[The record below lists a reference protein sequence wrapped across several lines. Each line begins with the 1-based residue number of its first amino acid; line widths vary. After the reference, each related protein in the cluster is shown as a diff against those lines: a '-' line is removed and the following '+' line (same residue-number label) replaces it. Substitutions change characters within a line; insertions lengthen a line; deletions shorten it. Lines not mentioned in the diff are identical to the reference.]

1 MADLSEFKATF
12 FLECQE
18 LLENMESG
26 LMAMD
31 AGEAAT
37 DHIDAIFRAVH
48 SVKGGAGAFGFEELV
63 EFAHIF
69 ETVLDRIRQG
79 TVPATEAVVE
89 LLLRSGDILADFM
102 AKAEAE
108 EPVPDGFGAEARAE
122 LHALEMGGE
131 GGDGDDDGP
140 APEDFEDLDF
150 TPVTFDDDNDN
161 DDDDKGKDNEDVAPE
176 DFDGID
182 FSPITAVE
190 MGHEIPYDS
199 GFAVQFTPHPELFR
213 RSNEP
218 LLLFRELRRIGKV
231 TVTADLSNIPDLTKM
246 FADGGYVSW
255 SIKVETDA
263 SIDAIHEV
271 FEFVEDDCDLKIVPF
286 EADPKVAPPKSA
298 APAPA
303 PAPENP
309 VAEINEPA
317 KPAATKA
324 APVAAKPAKADA
336 AKAEAK
342 KEDGAGAPTTIRVDL
357 DRVDRVV
364 DMVGELVITQAMLRQ
379 IVGELPPEGN
389 YAELWRGLEELFH
402 ISRELQESVM
412 AIRAQPVGSIFQRM
426 PRLVRELSA
435 QTGKKAKLVMQGEGT
450 EVDKTVTERLSD
462 PLTHMIRNA
471 LDHGIETPEERMA
484 AGKVAEG
491 TVRLSAEHKGGRIVI
506 ELSDDGRGINRERV
520 REKAIEKGLIQSDAV
535 LTDEETDMLIFAPG
549 FSTAASVSNL
559 SGRGV
564 GMDVVKRN
572 VQDLGGRIGVKS
584 APGKGSS
591 ITLTLP
597 LTLAVMDGM
606 VVSLGTETYIM
617 PISNIVECLRP
628 QKGDIQRA
636 GDGGDVLL
644 LRGEIVPVLRLGTF
658 FQVDDARPNLLD
670 GVVVVVE
677 VEGGAKLGL
686 AVDDLLGQQ
695 QVVIKSI
702 EENYGQIDG
711 VGAATILGNGQ
722 VALILDVDAFGRL
735 DRSSDQGRQL
745 H

>member
-12 FLECQE
+12 FLECKE
-18 LLENMESG
+18 LLEDMEAG

-31 AGEAAT
+31 AGAPAT

-79 TVPATEAVVE
+79 VVAADEPVVE

-102 AKAEAE
+102 GKAEAE

-122 LHALEMGGE
+122 LHALESDAGG
-131 GGDGDDDGP
+131 GGDDEVAPEEFDDLEFTPVSTSDGDDDG
-140 APEDFEDLDF
+140 L
-150 TPVTFDDDNDN
+150 
-161 DDDDKGKDNEDVAPE
+161 E
-176 DFDGID
+176 DFDGIE
-182 FSPITAVE
+182 FNPVTAQE
-190 MGHEIPYDS
+190 MGHEIPNGTEFQIDFS
-199 GFAVQFTPHPELFR
+199 PRPELFR

-218 LLLFRELRRIGKV
+218 LLLFRDLRRLGSV
-231 TVTADLSNIPDLTKM
+231 TVNADLSKLPGLDQM
-246 FADGGYVSW
+246 FADGGYLSW
-255 SIKVETDA
+255 TLRLVTDA
-263 SIDAIHEV
+263 PIDAIHEV
-271 FEFVEDDCDLKIVPF
+271 FEFVEDDCDLKIVALGAGSGTVSS
-286 EADPKVAPPKSA
+286 ETSQETTAALSA
-298 APAPA
+298 
-303 PAPENP
+303 E
-309 VAEINEPA
+309 
-317 KPAATKA
+317 
-324 APVAAKPAKADA
+324 AAKPEVQKPATVAKAVA
-336 AKAEAK
+336 SQPPKAEAK
-342 KEDGAGAPTTIRVDL
+342 QSVNKDAKKDEGTTAPTTIRVDL

-379 IVGELPPEGN
+379 TVGELPPDGT
-389 YAELWRGLEELFH
+389 YTELWRGLEELFH

-412 AIRAQPVGSIFQRM
+412 AIRAQPVGSVFQRM

-435 QTGKKAKLVMQGEGT
+435 QTGKKVRLVMQGEGT

-471 LDHGIETPEERMA
+471 LDHGIETPDERAA
-484 AGKVAEG
+484 AGKPVEG
-491 TVRLSAEHKGGRIVI
+491 VVRLSAEHKGGRIVI
-506 ELSDDGRGINRERV
+506 ELADDGRGINRERV
-520 REKAIEKGLIQSDAV
+520 KEKALEKGLIQPDAV
-535 LTDEETDMLIFAPG
+535 LSDEEIDTLIFAPG
-549 FSTAASVSNL
+549 FSTAATVSNL

-572 VQDLGGRIGVKS
+572 VQDLGGRIGIKS
-584 APGKGSS
+584 TPGKGSS

-606 VVSLGTETYIM
+606 VVSLGSETYIM
-617 PISNIVECLRP
+617 PIANIVECLRP

-644 LRGEIVPVLRLGTF
+644 LRGEIVPVLRLGAYF
-658 FQVDDARPNLLD
+658 KVPDARSDLRD

-686 AVDDLLGQQ
+686 AVDELLGQQ

-702 EENYGQIDG
+702 EENYGQIEG
-711 VGAATILGNGQ
+711 IGAATILGNGQ
-722 VALILDVDAFGRL
+722 VALILDVDAFGRF
-735 DRSSDQGRQL
+735 DRPGNQSSQL
-745 H
+745 N

>member
-12 FLECQE
+12 FLECKE
-18 LLENMESG
+18 LLEDMESG

-31 AGEAAT
+31 AGEPAT

-79 TVPATEAVVE
+79 VVPADEPVVE

-102 AKAEAE
+102 GKAEAE

-122 LHALEMGGE
+122 LHALESGASGQ
-131 GGDGDDDGP
+131 GGDEGDA
-140 APEDFEDLDF
+140 APEEFDDLEF
-150 TPVTFDDDNDN
+150 TPIATSDEDDE
-161 DDDDKGKDNEDVAPE
+161 GME
-176 DFDGID
+176 DFDGIA
-182 FSPITAVE
+182 FNPITAQE
-190 MGHEIPYDS
+190 MGHEIPN
-199 GFAVQFTPHPELFR
+199 GTEFKIEFAPRPELYR

-218 LLLFRELRRIGKV
+218 LLLFRDLKRLGNV
-231 TVTADLSNIPDLTKM
+231 TVRADLSKIPSLDQM
-246 FADGGYVSW
+246 FADGGYLSW
-255 SIKVETDA
+255 TIRLETDA
-263 SIDAIHEV
+263 PIDAIHEV
-271 FEFVEDDCDLKIVPF
+271 FEFVEDDCDLKIVKLGAGDDAVPP
-286 EADPKVAPPKSA
+286 EAARDLVPPTGA
-298 APAPA
+298 APAK
-303 PAPENP
+303 PEVQKP
-309 VAEINEPA
+309 V
-317 KPAATKA
+317 PAAT
-324 APVAAKPAKADA
+324 AAKTPKPTEPA
-336 AKAEAK
+336 AKKEAK
-342 KEDGAGAPTTIRVDL
+342 KDEGPAAPTTIRVDL

-379 IVGELPPEGN
+379 TVGELPPDGT
-389 YAELWRGLEELFH
+389 YTELWRGLEELFH

-412 AIRAQPVGSIFQRM
+412 AIRAQPVGSVFQRM

-435 QTGKKAKLVMQGEGT
+435 QTGKKVRLVMQGEGT

-471 LDHGIETPEERMA
+471 LDHGIETPDERTA
-484 AGKVAEG
+484 AGKPAEG
-491 TVRLSAEHKGGRIVI
+491 VVRLSAEHKGGRIVI

-520 REKAIEKGLIQSDAV
+520 KEKALEKGLIQPDAI
-535 LTDEETDMLIFAPG
+535 LSDEEIDTLIFAPG
-549 FSTAASVSNL
+549 FSTASTVSNL

-572 VQDLGGRIGVKS
+572 VQDLGGRIGIKS

-606 VVSLGTETYIM
+606 VVSLGSETYIM
-617 PISNIVECLRP
+617 PIANIVECLRP

-644 LRGEIVPVLRLGTF
+644 LRGEIVPVLRLGTYF
-658 FQVDDARPNLLD
+658 KVSDARSDLRD

-686 AVDDLLGQQ
+686 AVDELLGQQ

-735 DRSSDQGRQL
+735 DRPGGQSSQL
-745 H
+745 N